1 MTPMLGHM
9 ATCHVKAPAGAAFR
23 YLADPKM
30 LGRWSLGCWA
40 VEACGEPGLYR
51 GHSLIDGSPAW
62 FRIEAD
68 AARRLIDF
76 HVGTPNRLRQRISIR
91 IVSGEELD
99 HAASTCVVSMLAW
112 RTAEMT
118 DERWQRLCAL
128 HEAEIILIG
137 GQVEAFA
144 ANVPEPA

>member
-1 MTPMLGHM
+1 MLGHM
-9 ATCHVKAPAGAAFR
+9 ATCHVKAPADAAFR

-40 VEACGEPGLYR
+40 ADVCGEPGLYR

-76 HVGTPNRLRQRISIR
+76 HVGAPDRLQRRIFIR
-91 IVSGEELD
+91 IVSGEELER
-99 HAASTCVVSMLAW
+99 AALTCLVSMHAW
-112 RTAEMT
+112 RTAAMT
-118 DERWQRLCAL
+118 DERWQRLRVL

-137 GQVEAFA
+137 GQIEAFA
-144 ANVPEPA
+144 ANGSEPG